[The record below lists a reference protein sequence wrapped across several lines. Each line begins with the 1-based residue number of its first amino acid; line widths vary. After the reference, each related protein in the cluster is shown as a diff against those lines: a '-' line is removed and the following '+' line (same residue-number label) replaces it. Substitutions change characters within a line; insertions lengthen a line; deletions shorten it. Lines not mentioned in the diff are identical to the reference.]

1 MMLNWESLIAD
12 RSRPCATMPR
22 CDDTV
27 KQRKKINRKTYYQ
40 RHKDEPE
47 FREKRRVRQCE
58 YRHTDKYRK
67 QHREEMKEWR
77 KAHPLTEHQ
86 RELQRLRN
94 KRYNERKKANEA
106 A

>member
-1 MMLNWESLIAD
+1 MMQDWESLIAD

-27 KQRKKINRKTYYQ
+27 KQRIKINKRTYYK

-47 FREKRRVRQCE
+47 FKAKRAARQRN
-58 YRHTDKYRK
+58 YRHTEKYRK
-67 QHREEMKEWR
+67 KHREEMKEWR
-77 KAHPLTEHQ
+77 KTHPLTEHQ

-94 KRYNERKKANEA
+94 KRYNERKKDKEDS
-106 A
+106 

>member
-1 MMLNWESLIAD
+1 MQNWESLIAE

-27 KQRKKINRKTYYQ
+27 KQRVKINHRAYYQ

-47 FREKRRVRQCE
+47 FREKRRIRQGE
-58 YRHTDKYRK
+58 YRRTDKYRK

-77 KAHPLTEHQ
+77 KTHPMTEHQ
-86 RELQRLRN
+86 RELSRLRN

>member
-1 MMLNWESLIAD
+1 MQNWESLIAE

-22 CDDTV
+22 CDEPV
-27 KQRKKINRKTYYQ
+27 KQRMKINDRAYYQ
-40 RHKDEPE
+40 RHKNEPE
-47 FREKRRVRQCE
+47 FREKRRIRQSE

-67 QHREEMKEWR
+67 SHSEYMKEWR
-77 KAHPLTEHQ
+77 KAHPLTESQ
-86 RELQRLRN
+86 RELSRLRN